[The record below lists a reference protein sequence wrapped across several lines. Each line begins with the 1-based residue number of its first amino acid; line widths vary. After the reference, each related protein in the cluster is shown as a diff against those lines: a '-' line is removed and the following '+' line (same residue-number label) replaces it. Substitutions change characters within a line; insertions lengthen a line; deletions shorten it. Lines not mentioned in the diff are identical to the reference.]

1 MNSSR
6 YGYSPQM
13 RGRLGLMPH
22 RLARWSSVVFAPG
35 LLVLAVIMLSACS
48 ASEDRPQL
56 HLSRASIATEGRGA
70 MLDVDLH
77 FQPSALQL
85 EALEHGVPLIL
96 DLRVSSGRGAPVVS
110 TQLGLRYF
118 PLSRRYQ
125 LHTGAVGDR
134 SFALRGYLLD
144 ALQRLHLPLPH
155 DPCVGVGPCQVEVR
169 LDYSRLP
176 GALRLPALLRS
187 EWRVPVARA
196 DVVRS

>member
-1 MNSSR
+1 MNNSR
-6 YGYSPQM
+6 YGGSRQM
-13 RGRLGLMPH
+13 RGRLGLTP
-22 RLARWSSVVFAPG
+22 RGLARWCSVVFAPG
-35 LLVLAVIMLSACS
+35 LLVLAVITLSACS

-56 HLSRASIATEGRGA
+56 DLSRASIASERSGA
-70 MLDVDLH
+70 TLNVDLH

-96 DLRVSSGRGAPVVS
+96 DLRVSSDHSAPVS
-110 TQLGLRYF
+110 MHIGLRYF

-125 LHTGAVGDR
+125 LHTGTGGDR

-155 DPCVGVGPCQVEVR
+155 DPCVGVGPCRVEVR
-169 LDYSRLP
+169 FDYSRLP

-187 EWRVPVARA
+187 QWRVPVARA
-196 DVVRS
+196 EVIRS